1 MKTLIPSSPSSLTTL
16 SDTEHDMP
24 MAPEILP
31 AMERKKMPRQNK
43 TFLLVTVILAVLIFL
58 IALVSTFMTR
68 SKVSQESVS
77 TPIREP
83 SPTAAPIM
91 STLAPVVPKTPPT
104 ASPTL
109 ASSLSP
115 TVRSPTTAPTRIA
128 FDPGNLVKDSH
139 GLLLSVGLQARI
151 LAQAGRPV
159 RYNAAQT
166 SSLPFHAMPDFG
178 ATFPDTRPENPGG
191 WIYVSNSEVR
201 RPWYQGGVG
210 AITFDSRG
218 ETIDYRMLLT
228 NTTANCGGGVTP
240 RPPEILTVGNEKGM
254 YESFAADLPRNQ
266 YFVTED
272 FETGPVRRFIPLS
285 THPTDPWKTLHGE
298 GETTYLF
305 LQPTSEQEGT
315 YEWISNKN
323 RAQSNAQALFPNCEG
338 IDVHG
343 DKLYFISKKIE
354 TVFVLDLAGNS
365 YRSYSTRQ
373 GLFQGQPDQMIQLHG
388 NADNTLYFF
397 TEDGS
402 ASAGVHAR
410 NRAGQILTILEGPNY
425 SNEVTGLAFSP
436 DNTRMYIAFQDDGIL
451 FEIVRQDGLPF
462 TARSLNLR
470 YHSSGLDAM

>member
-1 MKTLIPSSPSSLTTL
+1 
-16 SDTEHDMP
+16 
-24 MAPEILP
+24 
-31 AMERKKMPRQNK
+31 
-43 TFLLVTVILAVLIFL
+43 
-58 IALVSTFMTR
+58 
-68 SKVSQESVS
+68 
-77 TPIREP
+77 
-83 SPTAAPIM
+83 
-91 STLAPVVPKTPPT
+91 
-104 ASPTL
+104 
-109 ASSLSP
+109 
-115 TVRSPTTAPTRIA
+115 
-128 FDPGNLVKDSH
+128 
-139 GLLLSVGLQARI
+139 
-151 LAQAGRPV
+151 
-159 RYNAAQT
+159 
-166 SSLPFHAMPDFG
+166 MPDFG
-178 ATFPDTRPENPGG
+178 ATFVDTRPENPGG

-210 AITFDSRG
+210 AITFDSQGHIR
-218 ETIDYRMLLT
+218 EYRMILT

-240 RPPEILTVGNEKGM
+240 WGSWVSGEEYREGLFWQVDPTGTRPPEILTVGKEKGM
-254 YESFAADLPRNQ
+254 YESFAADPQRNQ

-272 FETGPVRRFIPLS
+272 FETGPIRRFIPSS

-298 GETTYLF
+298 GETTYLY

-315 YEWISNKN
+315 YTWISNKN

-343 DKLYFISKKIE
+343 DRLYFISKKIE
-354 TVFVLDLAGNS
+354 TVFVLDLAGNT
-365 YRSYSTRQ
+365 YTSYSTRQ
-373 GLFQGQPDQMIQLHG
+373 GLFQGQPDQMIQLQG

-410 NRAGQILTILEGPNY
+410 NRAGQVFTILEGPTY

-470 YHSSGLDAM
+470 YHSSALDSV